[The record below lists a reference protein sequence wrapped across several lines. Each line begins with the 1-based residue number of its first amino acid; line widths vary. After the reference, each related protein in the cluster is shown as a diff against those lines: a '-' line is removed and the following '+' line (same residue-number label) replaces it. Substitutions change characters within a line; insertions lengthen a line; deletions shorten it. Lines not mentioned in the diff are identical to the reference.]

1 MFASTAQEK
10 MSEHGPGS
18 KLFNFCFD
26 FCYLIG
32 FGIFDC
38 LWLGTLLTLAD
49 VSCCGS
55 PSVLPYEVGLG
66 WALSPPVYQLF
77 SDVPLLDR
85 EEGVI

>member
-1 MFASTAQEK
+1 

-38 LWLGTLLTLAD
+38 LWLGTLLTLTD
-49 VSCCGS
+49 VSCCRLTICSALRGWPGMGFVTS
-55 PSVLPYEVGLG
+55 CSSVVL
-66 WALSPPVYQLF
+66 
-77 SDVPLLDR
+77 
-85 EEGVI
+85 